1 MAKDYKKMLQEAGFG
16 TRNDTEQD
24 EQTKKSGGKNYEEML
39 RKAGFGVSGNA
50 QRDDGLDDAQRAARA
65 RTVAARMS
73 ANGSTPTQ
81 NKNGLDEAQQAAR
94 ARTVAIRDPEW
105 QQELQALADK
115 MRMGRE
121 FKQSDEYKTGL
132 QNRMSGASLS
142 QSLAQNAPVVAPVKA
157 TETTNTA
164 PKTEAREVYNKKQE
178 TPYLPGLRDNSVT
191 KQIGYLAEMAAAA
204 VNLGAEDLKGGV
216 KDLFDQIT
224 AGIEKVTDTKQVG
237 KVSLPTG
244 IKNSNKPT
252 FGTYSEKQQLGL
264 DESTLIKSML
274 KASEDAWYLNSD
286 TEETPAEKRIA
297 EIEDKYKYTNK
308 SGVTSFLASALS
320 GTGYGAQNIV
330 GSLVSGGG
338 QGNPVSASMT
348 LFKDIRKN
356 MRDAKRAGYSKDD
369 AVKYAAMQTLADT
382 GLDALLNAVGT
393 GAEQVA
399 GKAIANIP
407 SVYGRAAARTGVS
420 AMSEAA
426 QSALSNI
433 VSVANQKV
441 TGNPDAKI
449 DWNSVARSAAVGG
462 FSGALQQ
469 GIIEIVNLPENVRL
483 AKRDYAVAE
492 EYIKRA
498 THVESTEEAGQ
509 MVQIGKKLLEYVDDL
524 VNDGTSE
531 SKGRAKAWKAYKD
544 TISAVVDDLENY
556 GDRIVVDF
564 TDKSDIV
571 NNLINAPKTDI
582 VEGTAELVNK
592 VAESIEPDENAV
604 NATIDYLRDEI
615 KKKQNEI
622 TMQTDPV
629 LRRETEIDRLAI
641 IEIEKTLRNKR
652 AEIEN
657 ARKKK
662 LAEEAAVEKQ
672 AEAKGKTTV
681 KDRSETK
688 KTVSSPVPPVYH
700 EGKGVVQYFT
710 PGRKTP
716 VTTSSKSDLD
726 VLKLFGGNTTIR
738 QAYETP
744 IMSSGSV
751 KKILDAYISRGYGD
765 VTLHDMFGFTGK
777 NEFEANQNTPV
788 RRVDKVGN
796 NIDNTAT
803 KNPETNAAA
812 ETEKPL
818 TETAPDVT
826 MEQEKAVKP
835 EEQPVQPEET
845 VNPETDV
852 KKTGQFIV
860 DGKVVELDTTKKVP
874 ATKDFSL
881 THVVKKH
888 TKTGEDMDVF
898 QIPKNLSDAEY
909 KALKQKMK
917 DVGGYYSSFVRGFIV
932 PRDKAGSVSD
942 FADVAENTPA
952 PKKVTEAAIESL
964 DKGDKLPDSGVTL
977 AKDADKYT
985 DDHQRVMEEY
995 ANAVDKDFLD
1005 YLSVEV
1011 KNPGIQANPYKVAS
1025 MSDKTADM
1033 IKEKIGLDTTGWDV
1047 KIEPRMVDHIWKR
1060 HGENGE
1066 QDHSMADVSDIAR
1079 IAYVL
1084 NDPDTLDETEKSKA
1098 YMENHPYLE
1107 GKTRAARSVLI
1118 TKKVNGT
1125 YYVVE
1130 AVPNSD
1136 RNAAFIVSAYM
1147 NKKGVI
1153 STTDNSL
1160 ASPAQTSAGNDVN
1173 TLSENQTPA
1182 TIPDHSDTS
1191 IAEKAGNVNTK
1202 SPTSEISSY
1211 VLGKLSEGKKFT
1223 SQELQD
1229 AANKAYG
1236 GTMAE
1241 GKYDV
1246 KAMTD
1251 AMELGI
1257 NKYIID
1263 TVSDAQSDF
1272 NAPEAKKAVESI
1284 DEITNDILSAIP
1296 TQTKRSEEQ
1305 IALQQFSTPPNIAYL
1320 ASWVANIDK
1329 SDTVLEPSAGIG
1341 GLASFAKADGAKVY
1355 VNELSESRLNMLKE
1369 LPFDGFFN
1377 ENAEQINNILPDS
1390 VSPSVVLMNPPFSST
1405 GGRTKNST
1413 KNAIPHIEQALS
1425 RLQDGGRLVAIVGK
1439 GMADDTPTF
1448 RNWYNELRETY
1459 DIRANVG
1466 INGENYRKY
1475 GTTFDVQMLIIDKT
1489 GPQEGKTI
1497 TGNYDDLREIP
1508 KLLEEV
1514 RNDRTKNSGN
1524 VEQNPEMIHD
1534 KAVEELDKAREAV
1547 TKAEEALDVARKM
1560 HEMYWFAENESV
1572 MNRGKKYSTLS
1583 RPFGKNTSTTRRDD
1597 VIRTLKKGGVPSE
1610 KLGEYR
1616 LQYADRTFSIVT
1628 KSEHEFAQYLS
1639 ANKKS
1644 DESWDNALKRIQ
1656 YHDGA
1661 LEKAEK
1667 SYNDARS
1674 LEEQKRN
1681 AEEEAY
1687 EALTKYHNAQRKG
1700 EDVNDRNRKDQQLG
1714 TGADNK
1720 TDNGAVVSEARP
1732 ETDLAGTVS
1741 ANDSGRSN
1749 DKHVAEQSSS
1759 GQRPVR
1765 GGRESTDE
1773 KPGNVQKADAGT
1785 ERNGRGVLDSAIQD
1799 NTEKPKNVSVSEP
1812 ESGLGRNVSTE
1823 RVGTDKRPSGGD
1835 NAGNPVSKKSKN
1847 KKASESDDG
1856 VYASYTTAPL
1866 TVKGAKKHP
1875 APLVESSAM
1884 SAVSSPELHYVPKL
1898 DKKIIES
1905 GSLSDAQLENI
1916 SYAGQSHE
1924 QVLPDGKRKGYFIG
1938 DGTGVGKGRQ
1948 LAGIILDNFNQGRTK
1963 AVWVSAKKELFEDAI
1978 RDWSDLGSDPDKV
1991 FNYTNATTRKK
2002 LPDMND
2008 GILFVTYDTLKGGSK
2023 DKGETKGTKHIDVIE
2038 KWLGDDFDGV
2048 IVFDESHKMAN
2059 LKPTKKGFGKTKASE
2074 IAIAGNKLQNDMKNA
2089 RVVYASATGATN
2101 IENLAYAQRLGL
2113 WGEGTQF
2120 ADEEDFI
2127 TKIGSSG
2134 IAAMELVAR
2143 DMKAMGVY
2151 LARSISYDGVE
2162 YTQLQHKLT
2171 PDQKYMYNTM
2181 SEGWQVV
2188 LQNFDKAMQIT
2199 GSAKSSQVKRARGQI
2214 YGSMQQFYN
2223 QVLSSMS
2230 MPSVISDIEKEL
2242 AAGHSCVIQIVN
2254 TNEAAQDRAVSES
2267 KERGDTDLEN
2277 LDITPRQ
2284 LITGYVQNAFP
2295 VQQYEN
2301 YIDEKGN
2308 EQSRPVVDS
2317 KGTPVLNKQ
2326 AVAMREELL
2335 AKINDI
2341 SIPEGPLDMLI
2352 NHFGAE
2358 NVAEITGRSSR
2369 VVNKAEKNGNIH
2381 KELESRNS
2389 AKANIA
2395 ETKAFQ
2401 DGEKRILVFSS
2412 AGGTGRSYHADKRAI
2427 NQQKRIHYVLQPG
2440 WQASEAVQG
2449 FGRTHRS
2456 NQVDTPI
2463 FKLIST
2469 DVMGHKRF
2477 VTSIARRLDQLG
2489 ALTKGQRQTGSGV
2502 FGEKDNLESPLSSEA
2517 LRAFYK
2523 RLGTGSIPGVNSD
2536 SIFRKLGLY
2545 EKFHDEYGNFKL
2557 NDSVSTDIPMFLNRI
2572 LALDVDS
2579 QNKVFE
2585 AFEEIRQSYY
2595 DAAIEAGTLD
2605 MGMENVKADKVEI
2618 TNDSTVYT
2626 DPSTGAET
2634 RYIQAKVYN
2643 KPTVIKTLED
2653 AKAYKPNFQGVVRME
2668 DGSVRAVYRIADQTN
2683 AMGIVQKRYRLQ
2695 GASGSIVNTMNAKN
2709 LEAKTEKVPEAEWKN
2724 VWKEAVKS
2732 VPEYD
2737 ESELHMITGALLP
2750 IWNKLPTEGATK
2762 AMRITASD
2770 GTQYLGRIIPP
2781 KQIDA
2786 VLRNLGVKGSS
2797 VKKEYTGEDL
2807 YSAIMDKAQVA
2818 VFNGMYG
2825 GTLTVA
2831 RRRVSG
2837 ENRLEISGGNMF
2849 AVKSK
2854 FPGVFSETIQFK
2866 TRFFIPSGDRGKE
2879 ILADMAKN
2887 YGVRSVGQADDD
2899 ATVFFSKMQ
2908 STWGSRSG
2916 KDGKLPK
2923 MKSVSD
2929 LYKEAKSIF
2938 GVEINTGKIGSANA
2952 EGIYNTHANTIRTR
2966 VYGDLPTIAHELGH
2980 MFDKKY
2986 SLNEAA
2992 VVDKLVEHYRS
3003 DLEEA
3008 GYNESLFRNE
3018 AIAMYFADMLR
3029 NSETAQQENPEFSEY
3044 LFETL
3049 SNEDRNK
3056 LGDYKQMTAQYYAAD
3071 DRTRR
3076 NAQIHYRHKDKSAVG
3091 KAKFQVGLF
3100 IRNPQSY
3107 MGNLSRN
3114 FARHWIDDVVDIGVA
3129 VGKENSRNVLNL
3141 TRRQRMADSIAAG
3154 RLKYA
3159 FTDNNGDVIGRS
3171 LQAVLSEGN
3180 INDKNA
3186 KDFEAYLVA
3195 RVALDRLEASEDDKS
3210 VKTLVYA
3217 DKSLGSKSALV
3228 DAIEEYERLNPTFHD
3243 AAEGVYEY
3251 KNNLLRIAVESGIIR
3266 EELAERLKSTFPHY
3280 VPLYR
3285 VMERDKPSYSGRG
3298 KKTPHSPIARFKGSG
3313 RDIYS
3318 PIENLIV
3325 QTVNFTKAIQQNE
3338 ARKALFDVIDKEED
3352 MGIWAEKVPESKVF
3366 DIIPTAGVSDR
3377 IKAFLEN
3384 DDMYTENLNE
3394 EQLGELYEDIMSY
3407 VGQYTGT
3414 WKRKQNQGDTV
3425 VSVMRN
3431 GLPQYYEIHDD
3442 GLMESLEALTPK
3454 QRSVVV
3460 NAFSVVTR
3468 TMSTLTTTVSPRF
3481 NLFTNPIRDAVN
3493 GFIFSKTTV
3502 NPVKYTADLVSAF
3515 FDALKESDDFKL
3527 YMARGGGYTG
3537 SVTSNMNAMRGV
3549 YQNLVPRTGFH
3560 PIAWASD
3567 FLPDVS
3573 NAIESAPRYAE
3584 YKRSLAKGE
3593 SNVEAIQ
3600 KANEITVDFKQGGST
3615 TKYMNNFVMF
3625 FNAQITSIMQNFK
3638 RMKDKKTLAKW
3649 LATNLLTAASW
3660 AVLGKLIYDILGI
3673 DKKEADEAYT
3683 QMSPYNKF
3691 SNELLYIG
3699 DGQFI
3704 RIPKDTSTMI
3714 LNTLIKAVWE
3724 KESLGNDNAFR
3735 EMPGYLVDTFF
3746 PVWGA
3751 WDDISIFGT
3760 ALDLARNETFTGA
3773 PIVPTAYQ
3781 RQSPEMQYNEKT
3793 SAFSVRLGSL
3803 LNLSPMQIDYVIDD
3817 TGGYVGDLFLNLTK
3831 QGGPDWKSIF
3841 DVQKTSEKSIL
3852 KGLPVPGVV
3861 LRDSVYS
3868 TDIVNVFYDT
3878 KDKYDKAAS
3887 GYKSGGEKYTFY
3899 DTYGSYKYG
3908 KIADV
3913 YSKVN
3918 RQIKATADEVSK
3930 RELRAELNAVLNSVN
3945 NTEKTKLDERIAKLA
3960 EVTGYTVSDI
3970 APYIV
3975 VPDEVTAKDAN
3986 GEKVTYTLS
3995 GHNIIDYF
4003 NASQVILPQY
4013 CENILNGDASPEEKL
4028 EALKKL
4034 KREVKK
4040 YLDAQ
4045 FVEYMNN
4052 Q

>member
-1 MAKDYKKMLQEAGFG
+1 MAKDYKKMLQHAGFG
-16 TRNDTEQD
+16 VQDSTEQD
-24 EQTKKSGGKNYEEML
+24 EQVKKSGAKDYAEML
-39 RKAGFGVSGNA
+39 RKAGFGANGSV
-50 QRDDGLDDAQRAARA
+50 QKDDGLDDAQRAARE
-65 RTVAARMS
+65 RMI
-73 ANGSTPTQ
+73 ALRKYENDQWNYTNGSGL
-81 NKNGLDEAQQAAR
+81 NRNGLDKAQQAAR
-94 ARTVAIRDPEW
+94 NTMVWARRPDV
-105 QQELQALADK
+105 QEQLKEHADK
-115 MRMGRE
+115 LRAGME
-121 FKQSDEYKTGL
+121 FKQTDEYKTGL

-142 QSLAQNAPVVAPVKA
+142 RSLAQNVPVVAPIKA
-157 TETTNTA
+157 DETPISNTA
-164 PKTEAREVYNKKQE
+164 PKTDAREVYKDKQE
-178 TPYLPGLRDNSVT
+178 TPYLPGLRDDSVT

-216 KDLFDQIT
+216 KDIFNQIAAGVLKGTDQK
-224 AGIEKVTDTKQVG
+224 KVGNFTV
-237 KVSLPTG
+237 PTFNKTG
-244 IKNSNKPT
+244 TKPT
-252 FGTYSEKQQLGL
+252 FRTYSKNQELGM
-264 DESTLIKSML
+264 DDGSNLIKAMV
-274 KASEDAWYLNSD
+274 KASEDAWYLNAD

-308 SGVTSFLASALS
+308 SGVTNFLASALS

-338 QGNPVSASMT
+338 RGNPVSASMT
-348 LFKDIRKN
+348 LFKGIRKN

-369 AVKYAAMQTLADT
+369 AVKYAALQTLSDT
-382 GLDALLNAVGT
+382 GLDMLLNAA
-393 GAEQVA
+393 GAGVEQVA

-433 VSVANQKV
+433 VSVANQKI

-498 THVESTEEAGQ
+498 THVESTEEADQ

-524 VNDGTSE
+524 ANDGTSE

-571 NNLINAPKTDI
+571 NNLINAPKADI

-672 AEAKGKTTV
+672 AAAKGKTTV

-688 KTVSSPVPPVYH
+688 KTVSSPLPPVYH

-751 KKILDAYISRGYGD
+751 RKILDAYISRGYGD

-788 RRVDKVGN
+788 RRVDKVEN
-796 NIDNTAT
+796 NIDNTPA
-803 KNPETNAAA
+803 KNPETNATV

-826 MEQEKAVKP
+826 MEQEETVKT

-845 VNPETDV
+845 ANPETDV

-860 DGKVVELDTTKKVP
+860 DGKIVELDTTKKAP
-874 ATKDFSL
+874 TTKDFSL

-942 FADVAENTPA
+942 FADVAENTPS

-1025 MSDKTADM
+1025 MSDKTAGM

-1084 NDPDTLDETEKSKA
+1084 NDPDTLDETDKSSSYK
-1098 YMENHPYLE
+1098 EPHPYLP
-1107 GKTRAARSVLI
+1107 GKSRGARSVLVS
-1118 TKKVNGT
+1118 KKVNGT

-1130 AVPNSD
+1130 AVPDTSKNT
-1136 RNAAFIVSAYM
+1136 AYIVSAYM
-1147 NKKGVI
+1147 NKKGVAPI
-1153 STTDNSL
+1153 ADNAA
-1160 ASPAQTSAGNDVN
+1160 ASPARTSSGNDVN
-1173 TLSENQTPA
+1173 ALSENQTPE
-1182 TIPDHSDTS
+1182 TSLSHSNTS
-1191 IAEKAGNVNTK
+1191 IAEKEENVNTK

-1211 VLGKLSEGKKFT
+1211 VLGKLSDGKKFT

-1257 NKYIID
+1257 NEYIID

-1284 DEITNDILSAIP
+1284 DEITNDILSMIP

-1305 IALQQFSTPPNIAYL
+1305 ISLQQFSTPPNIAYL

-1355 VNELSESRLNMLKE
+1355 VNELSESRLDMLKQ
-1369 LPFDGFFN
+1369 LPFDGFFK
-1377 ENAEQINNILPDS
+1377 ENAEQIHNILPDS

-1413 KNAIPHIEQALS
+1413 KNAIPHIEQALL

-1448 RNWYNELRETY
+1448 RNWYNELRKTY

-1475 GTTFDVQMLIIDKT
+1475 GTTFDVQMLVIDKT
-1489 GPQEGKTI
+1489 GPQKGKTI

-1508 KLLEEV
+1508 QLLEEV
-1514 RNDRTKNSGN
+1514 R
-1524 VEQNPEMIHD
+1524 
-1534 KAVEELDKAREAV
+1534 
-1547 TKAEEALDVARKM
+1547 
-1560 HEMYWFAENESV
+1560 
-1572 MNRGKKYSTLS
+1572 
-1583 RPFGKNTSTTRRDD
+1583 
-1597 VIRTLKKGGVPSE
+1597 
-1610 KLGEYR
+1610 
-1616 LQYADRTFSIVT
+1616 
-1628 KSEHEFAQYLS
+1628 
-1639 ANKKS
+1639 
-1644 DESWDNALKRIQ
+1644 
-1656 YHDGA
+1656 
-1661 LEKAEK
+1661 
-1667 SYNDARS
+1667 
-1674 LEEQKRN
+1674 
-1681 AEEEAY
+1681 
-1687 EALTKYHNAQRKG
+1687 
-1700 EDVNDRNRKDQQLG
+1700 NDRNRKDQQLG

-1720 TDNGAVVSEARP
+1720 TDNGAVVNETRP

-1749 DKHVAEQSSS
+1749 DKHVAEQSSG

-1765 GGRESTDE
+1765 GDRESTDE

-1785 ERNGRGVLDSAIQD
+1785 ERNGRGVLDSAVQD
-1799 NTEKPKNVSVSEP
+1799 NTKKPKNVSVSEP
-1812 ESGLGRNVSTE
+1812 ESGLGRDVSTE
-1823 RVGTDKRPSGGD
+1823 RVGTDKRSSGGD
-1835 NAGNPVSKKSKN
+1835 NAGNPVSKKPKN

-1978 RDWSDLGSDPDKV
+1978 RDWSDLGGDPDKV

-2002 LPDMND
+2002 LPSMND

-2295 VQQYEN
+2295 VQQYED

-2317 KGTPVLNKQ
+2317 KGNPVLNKQ
-2326 AVAMREELL
+2326 AVAMRDELL

-2369 VVNKAEKNGNIH
+2369 VVNKTDKNGNIH

-2401 DGEKRILVFSS
+2401 DGKKRILVFSS

-2523 RLGTGSIPGVNSD
+2523 RLGAGSIPGVNSD

-2653 AKAYKPNFQGVVRME
+2653 AKAYKPNFQGIVRME

-2709 LEAKTEKVPEAEWKN
+2709 LETRTEKVPEAEWKN

-2786 VLRNLGVKGSS
+2786 VLRNLGVNGSS

-2849 AVKSK
+2849 AMKSK

-2899 ATVFFSKMQ
+2899 ATVFFSKVQ

-2986 SLNEAA
+2986 NLNEAA
-2992 VVDKLVEHYRS
+2992 VVDKLVEYYRS

-3056 LGDYKQMTAQYYAAD
+3056 LGDYKQMTAQYFAAD

-3076 NAQIHYRHKDKSAVG
+3076 NAQIHYRHKDKSAIE

-3107 MGNLSRN
+3107 MGTLARN

-3129 VGKENSRNVLNL
+3129 VGKENKRNVLNI

-3171 LQAVLSEGN
+3171 LQAVLSEGS

-3195 RVALDRLEASEDDKS
+3195 RVALDRLEVSEDDKT

-3251 KNNLLRIAVESGIIR
+3251 KNNLLRIAAESGIIR
-3266 EELAERLKSTFPHY
+3266 EELAEHLKSTFPHY

-3313 RDIYS
+3313 RDVYS

-3366 DIIPTAGVSDR
+3366 DMIPTTGVSDR

-3384 DDMYTENLNE
+3384 DDMYTENLSE

-3493 GFIFSKTTV
+3493 GFIYSKTTV
-3502 NPVKYTADLVSAF
+3502 NPVKYTVDLVSAF
-3515 FDALKESDDFKL
+3515 FDAIKESDDFKL
-3527 YMARGGGYTG
+3527 YLARGGGYTG

-3649 LATNLLTAASW
+3649 LTTNLLAAVSW
-3660 AVLGKLIYDILGI
+3660 AALGKLIYDILGI

-3735 EMPGYLVDTFF
+3735 KMPGYLVDTFF

-3781 RQSPEMQYNEKT
+3781 RQPPEMQYNEKT

-3817 TGGYVGDLFLNLTK
+3817 TMGYIGDLFLNLTK
-3831 QGGPDWKSIF
+3831 QGGPDWKSVF

-3852 KGLPVPGVV
+3852 KGLPVPGVA

-3878 KDKYDKAAS
+3878 KDKYNKAES
-3887 GYKSGGEKYTFY
+3887 GYKAGGEKYTFY
-3899 DTYGSYKYG
+3899 DTYGSYKYN

-3913 YSKVN
+3913 YTKVN
-3918 RQIKATADEVSK
+3918 KQIKATSDEALK
-3930 RELRAELNAVLNSVN
+3930 RDLRAELNAILNSVN
-3945 NTEKTKLDERIAKLA
+3945 NTEKTKLDERIAELA
-3960 EVTGYTVSDI
+3960 QQVGCSASDI
-3970 APYIV
+3970 APYITIPEDV
-3975 VPDEVTAKDAN
+3975 KTKNAN
-3986 GEKVTYTLS
+3986 GEKVTYVLS
-3995 GHNIIDYF
+3995 GYNMIDYF
-4003 NASQVILPQY
+4003 NASQVMLPLY
-4013 CENILNGDASPEEKL
+4013 CENIMNADATPEEKAD
-4028 EALKKL
+4028 ALKKL
-4034 KREVKK
+4034 KKEVKK
-4040 YLDAQ
+4040 YLDEQ
-4045 FVEYMNN
+4045 FAEYMSGR
-4052 Q
+4052 

>member
-1 MAKDYKKMLQEAGFG
+1 MAKDYA
-16 TRNDTEQD
+16 
-24 EQTKKSGGKNYEEML
+24 EML
-39 RKAGFGVSGNA
+39 RKAREEYTAATSGTTSGKSKSGAKDYAKMLQDARNRVQGIQSNNDEDA
-50 QRDDGLDDAQRAARA
+50 AQRASHA
-65 RTVAARMS
+65 RTVAARYYT
-73 ANGSTPTQ
+73 NNLQYPGTVKKTP
-81 NKNGLDEAQQAAR
+81 EQQSHDRVVYAR
-94 ARTVAIRDPEW
+94 QPAV
-105 QQELQALADK
+105 QQQLKEHADK
-115 MRMGRE
+115 LRAGME
-121 FKQSDEYKTGL
+121 FKQTDEYKTGL

-142 QSLAQNAPVVAPVKA
+142 RSLAQNAPVVAPIKA
-157 TETTNTA
+157 DETPVSNTA
-164 PKTEAREVYNKKQE
+164 PTIEAREVYKDKQE
-178 TPYLPGLRDNSVT
+178 TPYLPGLRENSIA
-191 KQIGYLAEMAAAA
+191 KQIGYLSEVTAAA

-216 KDLFDQIT
+216 KDLFNQIM
-224 AGIEKVTDTKQVG
+224 AGISKGTETKQVG
-237 KVSLPTG
+237 KFSLPSG
-244 IKNSNKPT
+244 IKKSTKPT
-252 FGTYSEKQQLGL
+252 FRTYSENQELGL
-264 DESTLIKSML
+264 DDGSNIIKSML

-297 EIEDKYKYTNK
+297 EIESKYKYTNK
-308 SGVTSFLASALS
+308 SGVTNFLASALS
-320 GTGYGAQNIV
+320 GIGYDTQNIV

-338 QGNPVSASMT
+338 LGNPVSVSMT
-348 LFKDIRKN
+348 LFKGIRRN
-356 MRDAKRAGYSKDD
+356 MRDAKRMGYSKDD
-369 AVKYAAMQTLADT
+369 AVSYATRQTLADT
-382 GLDALLNAVGT
+382 GLDAILNAA
-393 GAEQVA
+393 GAGVEQVA
-399 GKAIANIP
+399 GKAISNIP
-407 SVYGRAAARTGVS
+407 SVYARAAARTGVS
-420 AMSEAA
+420 ALSEAA

-441 TGNPDAKI
+441 TGNPDATI

-462 FSGALQQ
+462 FSGTLQQ
-469 GIIEIVNLPENVRL
+469 GIIEIANLPTNARL

-498 THVESTEEAGQ
+498 THVESAAEAEQ
-509 MVQIGKKLLEYVDDL
+509 MIQVGKKLLEYVDDL
-524 VNDGTSE
+524 ANEETSE
-531 SKGRAKAWKAYKD
+531 SKARAKGWKAYKD
-544 TISAVVDDLENY
+544 TISAVVDDLESY

-571 NNLINAPKTDI
+571 NNLINAPKADI
-582 VEGTAELVNK
+582 VDGTADLVNK
-592 VAESIEPDENAV
+592 VAESIEPNENAV
-604 NATIDYLRDEI
+604 NATIDYIRDEI
-615 KKKQNEI
+615 QKKQNEI

-652 AEIEN
+652 AEIES

-662 LAEEAAVEKQ
+662 LEEAAAAEKQ
-672 AEAKGKTTV
+672 AEVKGKTTP

-688 KTVSSPVPPVYH
+688 REVSVPIPPVYH
-700 EGKGVVQYFT
+700 KGKGVVQYFV

-716 VTTSSKSDLD
+716 VVTSSQSDFD
-726 VLKLFGGNTTIR
+726 VLKLFGGNTTIK
-738 QAYETP
+738 QAYDTP
-744 IMSSGSV
+744 LMSANNV
-751 KKILDAYISRGYGD
+751 KNILDAYISRGYGD
-765 VTLHDMFGFTGK
+765 VTLHDIFGFTGK
-777 NEFEANQNTPV
+777 NEFEANQNMPV
-788 RRVDKVGN
+788 PRNGSTENGN
-796 NIDNTAT
+796 ASTVEKT
-803 KNPETNAAA
+803 PETNVQT

-818 TETAPDVT
+818 TETTPDVT
-826 MEQEKAVKP
+826 MAQAEAVNP
-835 EEQPVQPEET
+835 EEQSVQPEDT
-845 VNPETDV
+845 AKPETDE
-852 KKTGQFIV
+852 KKAGHLIV
-860 DGKVVELDTTKKVP
+860 DEKIVELDTANNAPTTKE
-874 ATKDFSL
+874 FSL

-898 QIPKNLSDAEY
+898 QIPKSLSDKEY
-909 KALKQKMK
+909 SDLKRKMK
-917 DVGGYYSSFVRGFIV
+917 DVGGHYSSFVRGFIV

-942 FADVAENTPA
+942 FADVVEAAPA
-952 PKKVTEAAIESL
+952 PKKAVETTKDPETVAPPETLSTPENEKVTLSTTESTPENEKVTKVTEVTENNAPAEQASIEDGSTPPVSETEKAKTKIKKSVETAGFNYKSQNARNIGTAIANSTLSLDNIVYVGKVNGFSDEQRKHFAETLIAGSYTDADTIHTKIPYDGTFDIKNNPTVIGNALDALKIKLSSAENVGGNSNANVKKIITLLQNASKVVSSKHDGTDYVTDGVALIKVSPESL
-964 DKGDKLPDSGVTL
+964 SEIRSAFDAEGKMQETQRDFLSMFDSDNIELLKVQPQKAYKIPVSQKGGGYTAVSFETPDGKETFFDSRYVKTFDGKENFWAAVKIKHTGDKYSL
-977 AKDADKYT
+977 AS
-985 DDHQRVMEEY
+985 
-995 ANAVDKDFLD
+995 VDKDGSINCLI
-1005 YLSVEV
+1005 L
-1011 KNPGIQANPYKVAS
+1011 P
-1025 MSDKTADM
+1025 
-1033 IKEKIGLDTTGWDV
+1033 
-1047 KIEPRMVDHIWKR
+1047 
-1060 HGENGE
+1060 
-1066 QDHSMADVSDIAR
+1066 
-1079 IAYVL
+1079 L
-1084 NDPDTLDETEKSKA
+1084 N
-1098 YMENHPYLE
+1098 
-1107 GKTRAARSVLI
+1107 V
-1118 TKKVNGT
+1118 
-1125 YYVVE
+1125 
-1130 AVPNSD
+1130 
-1136 RNAAFIVSAYM
+1136 
-1147 NKKGVI
+1147 
-1153 STTDNSL
+1153 
-1160 ASPAQTSAGNDVN
+1160 
-1173 TLSENQTPA
+1173 
-1182 TIPDHSDTS
+1182 
-1191 IAEKAGNVNTK
+1191 
-1202 SPTSEISSY
+1202 SPTSNYEQVAFISKSKLWRGKGTENTYTEENHVQNIADQNKPASTQISDY
-1211 VLGKLSEGKKFT
+1211 VLDKLENNSKIT
-1223 SQELQD
+1223 TQELQSIAD
-1229 AANKAYG
+1229 KAYG

-1251 AMELGI
+1251 AMELGV
-1257 NKYIID
+1257 NRYIID
-1263 TVSDAQSDF
+1263 TVSKAQSDF
-1272 NAPEAKKAVESI
+1272 NAPESKKAVESI
-1284 DEITNDILSAIP
+1284 DEITSDILSMIP

-1305 IALQQFSTPPNIAYL
+1305 ISLQQFSTPPNIAYL

-1355 VNELSESRLNMLKE
+1355 VNELSESRLDMLKQ
-1369 LPFDGFFN
+1369 LPFDGFFK
-1377 ENAEQINNILPDS
+1377 ENAEQIHNILPDS

-1413 KNAIPHIEQALS
+1413 KNAIPHIEQALL

-1448 RNWYNELRETY
+1448 RNWYNELRNTY

-1475 GTTFDVQMLIIDKT
+1475 GTTFDVQMLVIDKT
-1489 GPQEGKTI
+1489 GPQKGKTI

-1514 RNDRTKNSGN
+1514 R
-1524 VEQNPEMIHD
+1524 
-1534 KAVEELDKAREAV
+1534 
-1547 TKAEEALDVARKM
+1547 
-1560 HEMYWFAENESV
+1560 
-1572 MNRGKKYSTLS
+1572 
-1583 RPFGKNTSTTRRDD
+1583 
-1597 VIRTLKKGGVPSE
+1597 
-1610 KLGEYR
+1610 
-1616 LQYADRTFSIVT
+1616 
-1628 KSEHEFAQYLS
+1628 
-1639 ANKKS
+1639 
-1644 DESWDNALKRIQ
+1644 
-1656 YHDGA
+1656 
-1661 LEKAEK
+1661 
-1667 SYNDARS
+1667 
-1674 LEEQKRN
+1674 
-1681 AEEEAY
+1681 
-1687 EALTKYHNAQRKG
+1687 
-1700 EDVNDRNRKDQQLG
+1700 NDRNRKDQQLG

-1720 TDNGAVVSEARP
+1720 TDNGAVVSETRP

-1741 ANDSGRSN
+1741 SNDIGRSN
-1749 DKHVAEQSSS
+1749 DKYVAEQSSS
-1759 GQRPVR
+1759 GQRTVR
-1765 GGRESTDE
+1765 GDRESTDE
-1773 KPGNVQKADAGT
+1773 KPGNVQKTDAGI

-1799 NTEKPKNVSVSEP
+1799 NTEKLENAYVSEP
-1812 ESGLGRNVSTE
+1812 ESGLGRDVSTE
-1823 RVGTDKRPSGGD
+1823 RMGTDKRTSGRD
-1835 NAGNPVSKKSKN
+1835 NAGNHVSNKPKN

-1866 TVKGAKKHP
+1866 TIKGAKKHP

-1884 SAVSSPELHYVPKL
+1884 SAVSSPELHYIPKL
-1898 DKKIIES
+1898 DQKLIDS

-1948 LAGIILDNFNQGRTK
+1948 LAGIILDNFNHGRTK

-1978 RDWSDLGSDPDKV
+1978 RDWTDLGGDPNKV
-1991 FNYTNATTRKK
+1991 YNYTNATTRKK
-2002 LPDMND
+2002 LPGMND

-2023 DKGETKGTKHIDVIE
+2023 DKGENKGTKHIDVIE

-2059 LKPTKKGFGKTKASE
+2059 LKPIKKGFGKAKASE

-2113 WGEGTQF
+2113 WGGGTQF
-2120 ADEEDFI
+2120 SDEEDFI

-2317 KGTPVLNKQ
+2317 KGNPVLNKQ

-2369 VVNKAEKNGNIH
+2369 VVNKTDKNGNIH

-2389 AKANIA
+2389 AQANIA

-2401 DGEKRILVFSS
+2401 DGKKRILVFSS

-2517 LRAFYK
+2517 LRTFYK
-2523 RLGTGSIPGVNSD
+2523 RLGTGSISGVNSD

-2557 NDSVSTDIPMFLNRI
+2557 NDSISTDIPMFLNRI

-2595 DAAIEAGTLD
+2595 DEAIEAGTLD

-2626 DPSTGAET
+2626 DTSTGAET

-2653 AKAYKPNFQGVVRME
+2653 AKAYKPNFQGIVRME

-2683 AMGIVQKRYRLQ
+2683 AMGVVQKRYRLQ
-2695 GASGSIVNTMNAKN
+2695 GASGSVVNTMNEKN
-2709 LEAKTEKVPEAEWKN
+2709 LEARTEKVPETEWKDA
-2724 VWKEAVKS
+2724 WKEAVKS

-2750 IWNKLPTEGATK
+2750 IWNKLPTEGTTK

-2770 GTQYLGRIIPP
+2770 GTQYLGRIISP
-2781 KQIDA
+2781 KQIDE
-2786 VLRNLGVKGSS
+2786 VLRDLDVKGASA
-2797 VKKEYTGEDL
+2797 KKEYSGTDL

-2825 GTLTVA
+2825 GTITVA

-2837 ENRLEISGGNMF
+2837 ENRLEVSGGNLF
-2849 AVKSK
+2849 ALKNK
-2854 FPGVFSETIQFK
+2854 YPGVFSETIQYK
-2866 TRFFIPSGDRGKE
+2866 TRYFIPSGDRGKE
-2879 ILADMAKN
+2879 ILADMARD
-2887 YGVRSVGQADDD
+2887 YGVRSLGQADDES
-2899 ATVFFSKMQ
+2899 TVFFSKVQ
-2908 STWGSRSG
+2908 STWGSRDG

-2986 SLNEAA
+2986 NLNEAA
-2992 VVDKLVEHYRS
+2992 EVDNLVEHYRS

-3029 NSETAQQENPEFSEY
+3029 NSETAQQENPEFSRY

-3056 LGDYKQMTAQYYAAD
+3056 LGDYKQMTAQYYASD

-3076 NAQIHYRHKDKSAVG
+3076 GAQIHYRHKDNSAIG
-3091 KAKFQVGLF
+3091 KAKFQVDLF
-3100 IRNPQSY
+3100 SKNPRSY
-3107 MGNLSRN
+3107 MGILGRQ
-3114 FARHWIDDVVDIGVA
+3114 FAHYFIDDVASIGSA
-3129 VGKENSRNVLNL
+3129 VGKENSRNALNL
-3141 TRRQRMADSIAAG
+3141 ARRQRMADNIAAG

-3159 FTDNNGDVIGRS
+3159 FTDNNGDVIGQS
-3171 LQAVLSEGN
+3171 LQAVLSEGG

-3186 KDFEAYLVA
+3186 RDFDAYLVA
-3195 RVALDRLEASEDDKS
+3195 RVALDRLENNENDKS

-3217 DKSLGSKSALV
+3217 DKSLGSMSALV

-3251 KNNLLRIAVESGIIR
+3251 NNNLLRIAVESGIIK
-3266 EELAERLKSTFPHY
+3266 EELAEYLKSTFPHY

-3285 VMERDKPSYSGRG
+3285 VMDRDKPSYSGRG

-3318 PIENLIV
+3318 PIENIIV

-3338 ARKALFDVIDKEED
+3338 ARKALFDVVDQNED
-3352 MGIWAEKVPESKVF
+3352 MGLWAEKVPESKVF
-3366 DIIPTAGVSDR
+3366 DMIPTTDVSDK
-3377 IKAFLEN
+3377 IKAFLTN
-3384 DDMYTENLNE
+3384 DDLYTENLSD

-3431 GLPQYYEIHDD
+3431 GSPHYYEIHDEVLLKD
-3442 GLMESLEALTPK
+3442 LEALAPK
-3454 QRSVVV
+3454 QRNVVV
-3460 NAFSVVTR
+3460 NAFAVVTR
-3468 TMSTLTTTVSPRF
+3468 TMSALTTTVSPRF
-3481 NLFTNPIRDAVN
+3481 NLFTNPIRDAMN
-3493 GFIFSKTTV
+3493 GYIFSKTTV
-3502 NPVKYTADLVSAF
+3502 NPVKYATDLVSAF
-3515 FDALKESDDFKL
+3515 IDAIRKSDDFKL
-3527 YMARGGGYTG
+3527 YLARGGGYTG
-3537 SVTSNMNAMRGV
+3537 SIISNMDVMKNM
-3549 YQNLVPRTGFH
+3549 YNDLIQYTGLH
-3560 PIAWASD
+3560 PIAWFSEFVPSIA
-3567 FLPDVS
+3567 
-3573 NAIESAPRYAE
+3573 NAVESAPRFSE
-3584 YKRSLAKGE
+3584 YRRSLKQGDTPI
-3593 SNVEAIQ
+3593 EAIQ
-3600 KANEITVDFKQGGST
+3600 KANEITVDFKQGGSA
-3615 TKYMNNFVMF
+3615 TKYGNNFVMYL
-3625 FNAQITSIMQNFK
+3625 NAGWTSLVQNMK
-3638 RMKDKKTLAKW
+3638 RVFTDPKIAAK
-3649 LATNLLTAASW
+3649 LIVASLMEFASF
-3660 AVLGKLIYDILGI
+3660 AVLGNIIYDALGI
-3673 DKKEADEAYT
+3673 DKEEADDAYT
-3683 QMSPYNKF
+3683 QLSPYNKF
-3691 SNELLYIG
+3691 FNNFMYIG
-3699 DGQFI
+3699 DSQFL
-3704 RIPKDTSTMI
+3704 RSPKDPQTMFLST
-3714 LNTLIKAVWE
+3714 LAKAMWE
-3724 KESLGNDNAFR
+3724 KEVLGNENAFR
-3735 EMPGYLVDTFF
+3735 GMSGYLVDTFLPF
-3746 PVWGA
+3746 WGF
-3751 WDDISIFGT
+3751 WNDISIFGT
-3760 ALDLARNETFTGA
+3760 AFDLKENKTFTGA

-3781 RQSPEMQYNEKT
+3781 KQNPEMQYNEKT
-3793 SAFSVRLGSL
+3793 SAFSIRLGAL
-3803 LNLSPMQIDYVIDD
+3803 LGLSPMQIDYVIDD
-3817 TGGYVGDLFLNLTK
+3817 TMGYIGDLFLNLTK
-3831 QGGPDWKSIF
+3831 QGGPDWKSVF

-3852 KGLPVPGVV
+3852 KGLPVPGVA

-3878 KDKYDKAAS
+3878 KDKYDKASS
-3887 GYKSGGEKYTFY
+3887 GYKAGGEKYTFY

-3908 KIADV
+3908 KIADL
-3913 YSKVN
+3913 YTKVN
-3918 RQIKATADEVSK
+3918 RQIKATSDEVMK
-3930 RELRAELNAVLNSVN
+3930 RDLRAELNAVLNSVN
-3945 NTEKTKLDERIAKLA
+3945 NTEKTKLDERIADLA
-3960 EVTGYTVSDI
+3960 QKVGCSVSDI

-3975 VPDEVTAKDAN
+3975 IPDDVKTKNAN
-3986 GEKVTYTLS
+3986 GENVTYVLS
-3995 GHNIIDYF
+3995 GYNMIDYF
-4003 NASQVILPQY
+4003 NASQVMLPLY
-4013 CENILNGDASPEEKL
+4013 CENIMNADATPEEKAD
-4028 EALKKL
+4028 ALKKL
-4034 KREVKK
+4034 KKEVKK
-4040 YLDAQ
+4040 YLDEQ
-4045 FVEYMNN
+4045 FVEYMSGR
-4052 Q
+4052 

>member
-1 MAKDYKKMLQEAGFG
+1 MAKDYKKMLQQAGFG
-16 TRNDTEQD
+16 VQDSTEQD
-24 EQTKKSGGKNYEEML
+24 EQVKKSGAKDYAEML
-39 RKAGFGVSGNA
+39 RKAGFGANGSA
-50 QRDDGLDDAQRAARA
+50 QKDDGLDDAQRAARE
-65 RTVAARMS
+65 RMI
-73 ANGSTPTQ
+73 ALRKYENDQRNYTNGGGLNT
-81 NKNGLDEAQQAAR
+81 NGLDKAQQAAR
-94 ARTVAIRDPEW
+94 DRMVWARKPEV
-105 QQELQALADK
+105 QQHLQARAN
-115 MRMGRE
+115 E
-121 FKQSDEYKTGL
+121 L
-132 QNRMSGASLS
+132 QNRKKLRAMIEATPRSQSAMSGASMS
-142 QSLAQNAPVVAPVKA
+142 QSLAKNIPNQYAPADENALPKSLSNKQVEQKGALEYISEKGDEALYNAVQSRNQTMEAVSQALLGFFEGISSKKKAKFKTYSPNIEEDTPKRELTRATEKFTRAMKNANDRMTDTMEYNRVNYPSVSTTDTAPEYENVRNNPVARFAGDANAVMAGMIPRYMSAMTASGIGVSGLPGIAGGMTSAAQTFQNAY
-157 TETTNTA
+157 N
-164 PKTEAREVYNKKQE
+164 EARNDGADEQSA
-178 TPYLPGLRDNSVT
+178 TLF
-191 KQIGYLAEMAAAA
+191 AAANA
-204 VNLGAEDLKGGV
+204 STDAIIESFTGGV
-216 KDLFDQIT
+216 LEGG
-224 AGIEKVTDTKQVG
+224 AGIADSVVQ
-237 KVSLPTG
+237 
-244 IKNSNKPT
+244 
-252 FGTYSEKQQLGL
+252 
-264 DESTLIKSML
+264 
-274 KASEDAWYLNSD
+274 
-286 TEETPAEKRIA
+286 
-297 EIEDKYKYTNK
+297 
-308 SGVTSFLASALS
+308 
-320 GTGYGAQNIV
+320 
-330 GSLVSGGG
+330 
-338 QGNPVSASMT
+338 
-348 LFKDIRKN
+348 
-356 MRDAKRAGYSKDD
+356 
-369 AVKYAAMQTLADT
+369 KYAGNALNNFFRSRPMMQTLSYVAAKGVGEGTEEVLQDLAKTGAKKLIYGSDEKLDPKSLVYSGLLGFAMGSAFSAMEAPARYAVYKSDYNTVNTLSRGAGEVKSNADADAMEATADAIIDAADKAIDELQNAKPSEDVDTKEEISRLNYVKDGAQKVKDALNENRADIIGQNVAKEDATQNAVDGTPDTIVDDTAKLVNTVADT
-382 GLDALLNAVGT
+382 
-393 GAEQVA
+393 
-399 GKAIANIP
+399 
-407 SVYGRAAARTGVS
+407 
-420 AMSEAA
+420 
-426 QSALSNI
+426 
-433 VSVANQKV
+433 
-441 TGNPDAKI
+441 
-449 DWNSVARSAAVGG
+449 
-462 FSGALQQ
+462 
-469 GIIEIVNLPENVRL
+469 
-483 AKRDYAVAE
+483 
-492 EYIKRA
+492 
-498 THVESTEEAGQ
+498 
-509 MVQIGKKLLEYVDDL
+509 
-524 VNDGTSE
+524 
-531 SKGRAKAWKAYKD
+531 
-544 TISAVVDDLENY
+544 
-556 GDRIVVDF
+556 
-564 TDKSDIV
+564 
-571 NNLINAPKTDI
+571 
-582 VEGTAELVNK
+582 
-592 VAESIEPDENAV
+592 IEPDKNAV
-604 NATIDYLRDEI
+604 NATIDHVVQEI
-615 KKKQNEI
+615 RNADVQESVA
-622 TMQTDPV
+622 QTDV
-629 LRRETEIDRLAI
+629 EKQEIAAKRSRLEEID
-641 IEIEKTLRNKR
+641 KTLRNNR
-652 AEIEN
+652 QEVEN
-657 ARKKK
+657 ARKD
-662 LAEEAAVEKQ
+662 
-672 AEAKGKTTV
+672 AKNQSDV
-681 KDRSETK
+681 SETGTK
-688 KTVSSPVPPVYH
+688 KTVREPIPPVYH
-700 EGKGVVQYFT
+700 EGKGVVQYFV

-716 VTTSSKSDLD
+716 VATSSQSDLN
-726 VLKLFGGNTTIR
+726 VLKLFGGNTTIK
-738 QAYETP
+738 QAYDTP
-744 IMSSGSV
+744 LMSTGNV
-751 KKILDAYISRGYGD
+751 KNILDAYISRGYGD

-777 NEFEANQNTPV
+777 NEFEANQNMPV
-788 RRVDKVGN
+788 QRNGSTENGN
-796 NIDNTAT
+796 ASTVEKT
-803 KNPETNAAA
+803 PETNVQ
-812 ETEKPL
+812 TEPKKPL
-818 TETAPDVT
+818 TETTPDVT
-826 MEQEKAVKP
+826 MEQAEAAKP
-835 EEQPVQPEET
+835 EEQSVQTEDT
-845 VNPETDV
+845 AKPETDV

-860 DGKVVELDTTKKVP
+860 DGKIVELDTAQRAPTTKE
-874 ATKDFSL
+874 FSL
-881 THVVKKH
+881 THVVKEH

-898 QIPKNLSDAEY
+898 QIPKNLSDKEY
-909 KALKQKMK
+909 SALKRKMK

-942 FADVAENTPA
+942 FANVVEAAPA
-952 PKKVTEAAIESL
+952 PKNDAETAIGSL

-1011 KNPGIQANPYKVAS
+1011 KNPGIQAKPYTVAI
-1025 MSDKTADM
+1025 MSDKTAGM

-1084 NDPDTLDETEKSKA
+1084 NDPDTLDETDKSKA
-1098 YMENHPYLE
+1098 YRENHPYLE

-1130 AVPNSD
+1130 AVPNSN

-1160 ASPAQTSAGNDVN
+1160 VPPAQTSAGNDVN

-1182 TIPDHSDTS
+1182 TIPDHSNTS
-1191 IAEKAGNVNTK
+1191 IAEKTENVNTK
-1202 SPTSEISSY
+1202 SPSSEISNY
-1211 VLGKLSEGKKFT
+1211 VLNQLSEGKKFT
-1223 SQELQD
+1223 SQELQE

-1251 AMELGI
+1251 AMELGV
-1257 NKYIID
+1257 NQYIID
-1263 TVSDAQSDF
+1263 TVSKAQSDF

-1284 DEITNDILSAIP
+1284 DEITSDILSMIP

-1305 IALQQFSTPPNIAYL
+1305 ISLQQFSTPPNIAYL

-1355 VNELSESRLNMLKE
+1355 VNELSESRLDMLKQ
-1369 LPFDGFFN
+1369 LPFDGFFK
-1377 ENAEQINNILPDS
+1377 ENAEQIHNILPDS

-1413 KNAIPHIEQALS
+1413 KNAIPHIEQALL

-1448 RNWYNELRETY
+1448 RNWYNELRKTY

-1475 GTTFDVQMLIIDKT
+1475 GTTFDVQMLVIDKT
-1489 GPQEGKTI
+1489 GPQKGKTI

-1508 KLLEEV
+1508 QLLEEV
-1514 RNDRTKNSGN
+1514 R
-1524 VEQNPEMIHD
+1524 
-1534 KAVEELDKAREAV
+1534 
-1547 TKAEEALDVARKM
+1547 
-1560 HEMYWFAENESV
+1560 
-1572 MNRGKKYSTLS
+1572 
-1583 RPFGKNTSTTRRDD
+1583 
-1597 VIRTLKKGGVPSE
+1597 
-1610 KLGEYR
+1610 
-1616 LQYADRTFSIVT
+1616 
-1628 KSEHEFAQYLS
+1628 
-1639 ANKKS
+1639 
-1644 DESWDNALKRIQ
+1644 
-1656 YHDGA
+1656 
-1661 LEKAEK
+1661 
-1667 SYNDARS
+1667 
-1674 LEEQKRN
+1674 
-1681 AEEEAY
+1681 
-1687 EALTKYHNAQRKG
+1687 
-1700 EDVNDRNRKDQQLG
+1700 NDRNRKDQQLG
-1714 TGADNK
+1714 TGTDNK
-1720 TDNGAVVSEARP
+1720 TDNGAVVSETRP

-1741 ANDSGRSN
+1741 ANDIGRSN
-1749 DKHVAEQSSS
+1749 DKHVAEQSSG

-1765 GGRESTDE
+1765 GNRESSDE
-1773 KPGNVQKADAGT
+1773 KPGNVQKTDAGI
-1785 ERNGRGVLDSAIQD
+1785 ERNGGGVLDSAVQD

-1812 ESGLGRNVSTE
+1812 ESGLGRDVSTE
-1823 RVGTDKRPSGGD
+1823 RMGTDKRSSGGD
-1835 NAGNPVSKKSKN
+1835 NAGNPVNKKPKN

-1978 RDWSDLGSDPDKV
+1978 RDWSDLGGDPDKV

-2002 LPDMND
+2002 LPSMND

-2023 DKGETKGTKHIDVIE
+2023 DKGENKGTRHIDVIE

-2199 GSAKSSQVKRARGQI
+2199 GSAKNSQVKRARGQI

-2242 AAGHSCVIQIVN
+2242 SAGHSCVIQIVN

-2317 KGTPVLNKQ
+2317 KGNPVLNKQ

-2369 VVNKAEKNGNIH
+2369 VVNKTDKNGNIH

-2395 ETKAFQ
+2395 ETRAFQ
-2401 DGEKRILVFSS
+2401 DGKKRILVFSS

-2517 LRAFYK
+2517 LRTFYK
-2523 RLGTGSIPGVNSD
+2523 RLGTGSISGVNSD

-2595 DAAIEAGTLD
+2595 DEAIEAGTLD
-2605 MGMENVKADKVEI
+2605 MGMENVKADKVDIE
-2618 TNDSTVYT
+2618 NDSTVYT

-2653 AKAYKPNFQGVVRME
+2653 AKAYKPNFQGIVRME

-2695 GASGSIVNTMNAKN
+2695 GASGSVVNTMNAKN
-2709 LEAKTEKVPEAEWKN
+2709 LETRTEKVPETEWKDA
-2724 VWKEAVKS
+2724 WKEAVKS

-2750 IWNKLPTEGATK
+2750 IWNKLPTEGTTK

-2786 VLRNLGVKGSS
+2786 VLRGLGVKGTS
-2797 VKKEYTGEDL
+2797 VKKEYSGTDL

-2837 ENRLEISGGNMF
+2837 ENRLEVSGGNLF
-2849 AVKSK
+2849 SLKNK
-2854 FPGVFSETIQFK
+2854 YPGVFSETIQYK
-2866 TRFFIPSGDRGKE
+2866 TRYFIPSGDRGKE
-2879 ILADMAKN
+2879 ILADMAKD
-2887 YGVRSVGQADDD
+2887 YGVRSLGQADDES
-2899 ATVFFSKMQ
+2899 TVFFSKVQ
-2908 STWGSRSG
+2908 STWGSRDG

-2986 SLNEAA
+2986 NLNEAA
-2992 VVDKLVEHYRS
+2992 EVDKLVEHYRS
-3003 DLEEA
+3003 DLEAA

-3029 NSETAQQENPEFSEY
+3029 NSETAQQENPEFSRY

-3076 NAQIHYRHKDKSAVG
+3076 NAQIHYRHKDKSAIG

-3107 MGNLSRN
+3107 MGTLARN

-3129 VGKENSRNVLNL
+3129 VGKENKRNVLNI

-3171 LQAVLSEGN
+3171 LQSVLSEGS

-3195 RVALDRLEASEDDKS
+3195 RVALDRLETSEDDKS

-3217 DKSLGSKSALV
+3217 DKSLGSKSVLV

-3266 EELAERLKSTFPHY
+3266 EELAEHLKSTFPHY

-3366 DIIPTAGVSDR
+3366 DMIPTTGVSDR
-3377 IKAFLEN
+3377 IKAFIEN
-3384 DDMYTENLNE
+3384 DDMYTENLSE

-3431 GLPQYYEIHDD
+3431 GLPHYYEIHDD

-3493 GFIFSKTTV
+3493 GFIYSKTTA
-3502 NPVKYTADLVSAF
+3502 NPVKYTADLVGAF
-3515 FDALKESDDFKL
+3515 FDALKESDNFKL
-3527 YMARGGGYTG
+3527 YLARGGGYTG

-3615 TKYMNNFVMF
+3615 TKYMNNLVMF

-3714 LNTLIKAVWE
+3714 LNTLIKAMWE
-3724 KESLGNDNAFR
+3724 KESLGNENAFR

-3751 WDDISIFGT
+3751 WNDISIFGT

-3781 RQSPEMQYNEKT
+3781 SQNPEMQYNEKT
-3793 SAFSVRLGSL
+3793 SAFSIRLGSL

-3817 TGGYVGDLFLNLTK
+3817 TGGYAGDLFLNLTK

-3878 KDKYDKAAS
+3878 KDKYNKAES
-3887 GYKSGGEKYTFY
+3887 GYKAGGEKYTFY
-3899 DTYGSYKYG
+3899 DTYGSYKYN

-3913 YSKVN
+3913 YTKVN
-3918 RQIKATADEVSK
+3918 KHIKATSDEALK
-3930 RELRAELNAVLNSVN
+3930 RDLRAELNAVLNSVN
-3945 NTEKTKLDERIAKLA
+3945 NTEKTKLDERIAELA
-3960 EVTGYTVSDI
+3960 QQAGCSASDI
-3970 APYIV
+3970 APYITIPEDV
-3975 VPDEVTAKDAN
+3975 KTKNAN
-3986 GEKVTYTLS
+3986 GEKVTYVLS
-3995 GHNIIDYF
+3995 GYNMIDYF
-4003 NASQVILPQY
+4003 NASQVMLPLY
-4013 CENILNGDASPEEKL
+4013 CENIMNADATPEEKAD
-4028 EALKKL
+4028 ALKKL
-4034 KREVKK
+4034 KKEVKK
-4040 YLDAQ
+4040 YLDEQ
-4045 FVEYMNN
+4045 FVEYMSGR
-4052 Q
+4052 

>member
-1 MAKDYKKMLQEAGFG
+1 MAKDYKKMLQQAGFG
-16 TRNDTEQD
+16 VQDSTEQD
-24 EQTKKSGGKNYEEML
+24 EQVKKSGAKDYAEML
-39 RKAGFGVSGNA
+39 RKAGFGANGSV
-50 QRDDGLDDAQRAARA
+50 QKDDGLDDVQRAARE
-65 RTVAARMS
+65 RMI
-73 ANGSTPTQ
+73 ALRKYENDQWNYTNGSGL
-81 NKNGLDEAQQAAR
+81 NKNGLDKAQQAAR
-94 ARTVAIRDPEW
+94 NTMVWARKPEV
-105 QQELQALADK
+105 QQHLQARAN
-115 MRMGRE
+115 E
-121 FKQSDEYKTGL
+121 L
-132 QNRMSGASLS
+132 QNRKQ
-142 QSLAQNAPVVAPVKA
+142 QS
-157 TETTNTA
+157 
-164 PKTEAREVYNKKQE
+164 
-178 TPYLPGLRDNSVT
+178 S
-191 KQIGYLAEMAAAA
+191 
-204 VNLGAEDLKGGV
+204 
-216 KDLFDQIT
+216 
-224 AGIEKVTDTKQVG
+224 
-237 KVSLPTG
+237 
-244 IKNSNKPT
+244 SNKPVEQKGALEYISEKGDEALYNAVQSRNQT
-252 FGTYSEKQQLGL
+252 MEAVSQALLGFFEGMSSKKKAKFKTYSPNIEEDTPKRELTRATEKFTRAMENAN
-264 DESTLIKSML
+264 DRMTDTMEYNRVNYPSVSTTDTAPEYENVRNKPVARFVGDANATMAGMIPRYISAVT
-274 KASEDAWYLNSD
+274 ASG
-286 TEETPAEKRIA
+286 I
-297 EIEDKYKYTNK
+297 
-308 SGVTSFLASALS
+308 G
-320 GTGYGAQNIV
+320 
-330 GSLVSGGG
+330 VSGLPGIAGG
-338 QGNPVSASMT
+338 MTSAAQTFQNAYNEARNDGADEQSAT
-348 LFKDIRKN
+348 LFAATN
-356 MRDAKRAGYSKDD
+356 ASTDAIIESFTGGVLEGGAGIADS
-369 AVKYAAMQTLADT
+369 VVQKYAGNALNNFFRSRPMMQTLSYVAAKGVGEGTEEVLQDLSKTGAKKLIYGSDEKLDPKSLVYSGLLGFAMGSAFSAMEAPARYAVYKSDYNTVNTLSRGAGEVKSNADADAMEATADAIIDAADKAIDELQNAKPSEDVDTKEEISRLNYVKDGAQKVKDALNENRADIIGQNVAKEDATQNAVDGTPDTIVDDTAKLVNTVADT
-382 GLDALLNAVGT
+382 
-393 GAEQVA
+393 
-399 GKAIANIP
+399 
-407 SVYGRAAARTGVS
+407 
-420 AMSEAA
+420 
-426 QSALSNI
+426 
-433 VSVANQKV
+433 
-441 TGNPDAKI
+441 
-449 DWNSVARSAAVGG
+449 
-462 FSGALQQ
+462 
-469 GIIEIVNLPENVRL
+469 
-483 AKRDYAVAE
+483 
-492 EYIKRA
+492 
-498 THVESTEEAGQ
+498 
-509 MVQIGKKLLEYVDDL
+509 
-524 VNDGTSE
+524 
-531 SKGRAKAWKAYKD
+531 
-544 TISAVVDDLENY
+544 
-556 GDRIVVDF
+556 
-564 TDKSDIV
+564 
-571 NNLINAPKTDI
+571 
-582 VEGTAELVNK
+582 
-592 VAESIEPDENAV
+592 IEPDKNAV
-604 NATIDYLRDEI
+604 NATIDHVVQEI
-615 KKKQNEI
+615 RNADVQESVA
-622 TMQTDPV
+622 QTDV
-629 LRRETEIDRLAI
+629 EKQEIAAKRSRLEEID
-641 IEIEKTLRNKR
+641 KTLRNNR
-652 AEIEN
+652 QEVEN
-657 ARKKK
+657 ARKDTKNQSD
-662 LAEEAAVEKQ
+662 V
-672 AEAKGKTTV
+672 
-681 KDRSETK
+681 SETGTK
-688 KTVSSPVPPVYH
+688 KTVREPIPPVYH
-700 EGKGVVQYFT
+700 EGKGVVQYFV

-716 VTTSSKSDLD
+716 VATSSQSDLN
-726 VLKLFGGNTTIR
+726 VLKLFGGNTTIK
-738 QAYETP
+738 QAYDTP
-744 IMSSGSV
+744 LMSTGNV
-751 KKILDAYISRGYGD
+751 KNILDAYISRGYGD

-777 NEFEANQNTPV
+777 NEFEANQNMPV
-788 RRVDKVGN
+788 QRNGSTENGN
-796 NIDNTAT
+796 AIAIEKT
-803 KNPETNAAA
+803 PETNVQ
-812 ETEKPL
+812 TEPKKPL
-818 TETAPDVT
+818 TETTPDVT

-835 EEQPVQPEET
+835 EEQSAQPEET
-845 VNPETDV
+845 AKPETDV

-860 DGKVVELDTTKKVP
+860 DGKIVELDTAKRAPTTKE
-874 ATKDFSL
+874 FSL

-898 QIPKNLSDAEY
+898 QIPKNLSDKEY
-909 KALKQKMK
+909 SALKRKMK

-942 FADVAENTPA
+942 FANVVEAAPA
-952 PKKVTEAAIESL
+952 PKNDAETAIGSL

-1011 KNPGIQANPYKVAS
+1011 KNPGIQAKPYTVAR
-1025 MSDKTADM
+1025 MSDKTAGM

-1084 NDPDTLDETEKSKA
+1084 NDPDTLDETDKSKA
-1098 YMENHPYLE
+1098 YRENHPYLE

-1130 AVPNSD
+1130 AVPNSNS
-1136 RNAAFIVSAYM
+1136 NAAFIVSAYM

-1153 STTDNSL
+1153 STTDNPL
-1160 ASPAQTSAGNDVN
+1160 VPPAQTSAGNDVN

-1182 TIPDHSDTS
+1182 TISDHSNTS
-1191 IAEKAGNVNTK
+1191 IAEKTENVNTK
-1202 SPTSEISSY
+1202 SPSSEISNY
-1211 VLGKLSEGKKFT
+1211 VLNQLSEGKKFT
-1223 SQELQD
+1223 SQELQE

-1251 AMELGI
+1251 AMELGV
-1257 NKYIID
+1257 NRYIID
-1263 TVSDAQSDF
+1263 TVSKAQSDF

-1284 DEITNDILSAIP
+1284 DEITSDILSMIP

-1305 IALQQFSTPPNIAYL
+1305 ISLQQFSTPPNIAYL

-1329 SDTVLEPSAGIG
+1329 SDTILEPSAGIG

-1355 VNELSESRLNMLKE
+1355 VNELSESRLDMLKQ
-1369 LPFDGFFN
+1369 LPFDGFFK
-1377 ENAEQINNILPDS
+1377 ENAEQIHNILPDS

-1413 KNAIPHIEQALS
+1413 KNAIPHIEQALL

-1448 RNWYNELRETY
+1448 RNWYNELRKTY

-1475 GTTFDVQMLIIDKT
+1475 GTTFDVQMLVIDKT
-1489 GPQEGKTI
+1489 GPQKGKTI

-1508 KLLEEV
+1508 SLLEEV
-1514 RNDRTKNSGN
+1514 R
-1524 VEQNPEMIHD
+1524 
-1534 KAVEELDKAREAV
+1534 
-1547 TKAEEALDVARKM
+1547 
-1560 HEMYWFAENESV
+1560 
-1572 MNRGKKYSTLS
+1572 
-1583 RPFGKNTSTTRRDD
+1583 
-1597 VIRTLKKGGVPSE
+1597 
-1610 KLGEYR
+1610 
-1616 LQYADRTFSIVT
+1616 
-1628 KSEHEFAQYLS
+1628 
-1639 ANKKS
+1639 
-1644 DESWDNALKRIQ
+1644 
-1656 YHDGA
+1656 
-1661 LEKAEK
+1661 
-1667 SYNDARS
+1667 
-1674 LEEQKRN
+1674 
-1681 AEEEAY
+1681 
-1687 EALTKYHNAQRKG
+1687 
-1700 EDVNDRNRKDQQLG
+1700 NDRNRKDQQLG
-1714 TGADNK
+1714 TGTDNK
-1720 TDNGAVVSEARP
+1720 TDNGAVVNETRP
-1732 ETDLAGTVS
+1732 EADLAGTVS
-1741 ANDSGRSN
+1741 ANDIGRSN
-1749 DKHVAEQSSS
+1749 DKHVAEQSSG

-1765 GGRESTDE
+1765 GNRESSDE
-1773 KPGNVQKADAGT
+1773 KPGNVQKTDAGI
-1785 ERNGRGVLDSAIQD
+1785 ERNGGGVLDSAVQD

-1812 ESGLGRNVSTE
+1812 ESGLGRDVSTE
-1823 RVGTDKRPSGGD
+1823 RMGTDKRPSGGD
-1835 NAGNPVSKKSKN
+1835 NAGNPVNKKPKN

-1978 RDWSDLGSDPDKV
+1978 RDWSDLGGDPDKV

-2002 LPDMND
+2002 LPSMND

-2023 DKGETKGTKHIDVIE
+2023 DKGENKGTRHIDVIE

-2199 GSAKSSQVKRARGQI
+2199 GSAKNSQVKRARGQI

-2242 AAGHSCVIQIVN
+2242 SAGHSCVIQIVN

-2317 KGTPVLNKQ
+2317 KGNPVLNKQ

-2369 VVNKAEKNGNIH
+2369 VVNKTDKNGNIH
-2381 KELESRNS
+2381 KELEPRNS

-2395 ETKAFQ
+2395 ETRAFQ
-2401 DGEKRILVFSS
+2401 DGKKRILVFSS

-2517 LRAFYK
+2517 LRTFYK
-2523 RLGTGSIPGVNSD
+2523 RLGTGSISGVNSD

-2595 DAAIEAGTLD
+2595 DEAIEAGTLD

-2653 AKAYKPNFQGVVRME
+2653 AKAYKPNFQGIVRME

-2695 GASGSIVNTMNAKN
+2695 GASGSVVNTMNAKN
-2709 LEAKTEKVPEAEWKN
+2709 LETRTEKVPETEWKDA
-2724 VWKEAVKS
+2724 WKEAVKS

-2750 IWNKLPTEGATK
+2750 IWNKLPTEGTTK

-2786 VLRNLGVKGSS
+2786 VLRGLGVKGTS
-2797 VKKEYTGEDL
+2797 VKKEYSGTDL

-2837 ENRLEISGGNMF
+2837 ENRLEISGGNLF
-2849 AVKSK
+2849 SLKNK
-2854 FPGVFSETIQFK
+2854 YPGVFSETIQYK
-2866 TRFFIPSGDRGKE
+2866 TRYFIPSGDRGKE
-2879 ILADMAKN
+2879 ILADMAKD
-2887 YGVRSVGQADDD
+2887 YGVRSLGQADDES
-2899 ATVFFSKMQ
+2899 TVFFSKVQ
-2908 STWGSRSG
+2908 STWGSRDG

-2986 SLNEAA
+2986 NLNEAA
-2992 VVDKLVEHYRS
+2992 VVDKLVEYYRS

-3056 LGDYKQMTAQYYAAD
+3056 LGDYKQMTAQYFAAD

-3076 NAQIHYRHKDKSAVG
+3076 NAQIHYRHKDKSAIG

-3107 MGNLSRN
+3107 MGTLARN

-3129 VGKENSRNVLNL
+3129 VGKENKRNVLNI

-3171 LQAVLSEGN
+3171 LQSVLSEGS

-3195 RVALDRLEASEDDKS
+3195 RVALDRLETSEDDKS

-3266 EELAERLKSTFPHY
+3266 EELAEHLKSTFPHY

-3298 KKTPHSPIARFKGSG
+3298 EKTPHSPIARFKGSG

-3366 DIIPTAGVSDR
+3366 DMIPTTGVSDR
-3377 IKAFLEN
+3377 IKAFIEN
-3384 DDMYTENLNE
+3384 DDMYTENLSE

-3431 GLPQYYEIHDD
+3431 GLPHYYEIHDD

-3493 GFIFSKTTV
+3493 GFIYSKTTA
-3502 NPVKYTADLVSAF
+3502 NPVKYTADLVGAF
-3515 FDALKESDDFKL
+3515 FDALKESDNFKL
-3527 YMARGGGYTG
+3527 YLARGGGYTG

-3714 LNTLIKAVWE
+3714 LNTLIKAMWE
-3724 KESLGNDNAFR
+3724 KESLGNENAFR

-3751 WDDISIFGT
+3751 WNDISIFGT

-3781 RQSPEMQYNEKT
+3781 RQNPEMQYNEKT
-3793 SAFSVRLGSL
+3793 SAFSIRLGSL

-3817 TGGYVGDLFLNLTK
+3817 TGGYAGDLFLNLTK

-3878 KDKYDKAAS
+3878 KDKYNKAES
-3887 GYKSGGEKYTFY
+3887 GYNAGGEKYTFY
-3899 DTYGSYKYG
+3899 DTYGSYKYN

-3913 YSKVN
+3913 YTKVN
-3918 RQIKATADEVSK
+3918 KQIKATSDEALK
-3930 RELRAELNAVLNSVN
+3930 RDLRAELNAILNSVN
-3945 NTEKTKLDERIAKLA
+3945 NTEKTKLDERIAELA
-3960 EVTGYTVSDI
+3960 QQVGCSASDI
-3970 APYIV
+3970 APYITI
-3975 VPDEVTAKDAN
+3975 PDDVKTKNAN
-3986 GEKVTYTLS
+3986 GEKVTYVLS
-3995 GHNIIDYF
+3995 GYNMIDYF
-4003 NASQVILPQY
+4003 NASQVMLPLY
-4013 CENILNGDASPEEKL
+4013 CENIMNADATPEEKAD
-4028 EALKKL
+4028 ALKKL
-4034 KREVKK
+4034 KKEVKK
-4040 YLDAQ
+4040 YLDEQ
-4045 FVEYMNN
+4045 FVEYMSGR
-4052 Q
+4052 

>member
-1 MAKDYKKMLQEAGFG
+1 MAKDYKKMLQQAGFG
-16 TRNDTEQD
+16 AQDSTAQD
-24 EQTKKSGGKNYEEML
+24 EQKKKSGAKDYAEML
-39 RKAGFGVSGNA
+39 RKAGFGANGSA
-50 QRDDGLDDAQRAARA
+50 QKDDGLDDAQRAARE
-65 RTVAARMS
+65 RMI
-73 ANGSTPTQ
+73 ALRKYENDQRNYTNGGGLNT
-81 NKNGLDEAQQAAR
+81 NGLDKAQQAAR
-94 ARTVAIRDPEW
+94 NTMVWARRPDV
-105 QQELQALADK
+105 QQQLKEHADK
-115 MRMGRE
+115 LRAGMK
-121 FKQSDEYKTGL
+121 FKQTDEYKTGL

-142 QSLAQNAPVVAPVKA
+142 RSLAQNAPVVAPIKA
-157 TETTNTA
+157 DETPISNTA
-164 PKTEAREVYNKKQE
+164 LKTDAREVYKDKQE
-178 TPYLPGLRDNSVT
+178 TPYLPGLRENSVA
-191 KQIGYLAEMAAAA
+191 KQIGYLSEIAAAA
-204 VNLGAEDLKGGV
+204 VNLGAEDLKGGA
-216 KDLFDQIT
+216 KDLFNQIT
-224 AGIEKVTDTKQVG
+224 AGIAKGTESKQAG
-237 KVSLPTG
+237 KVSLPSG
-244 IKNSNKPT
+244 IKKSTKPT
-252 FGTYSEKQQLGL
+252 FRTYSENQELGL
-264 DESTLIKSML
+264 DDGSNLIKSML
-274 KASEDAWYLNSD
+274 KAAEDAWYLNSD
-286 TEETPAEKRIA
+286 AEETPAEKRIA
-297 EIEDKYKYTNK
+297 EIESKYKYTNK
-308 SGVTSFLASALS
+308 SGVTNFLASALY

-338 QGNPVSASMT
+338 LGNPVSASMT
-348 LFKDIRKN
+348 LFKGIRRN
-356 MRDAKRAGYSKDD
+356 MRDAKRMGYSKDD
-369 AVKYAAMQTLADT
+369 AVGYAAQQTLADT
-382 GLDALLNAVGT
+382 GLDAILNAAGT
-393 GAEQVA
+393 GVEQVA

-407 SVYGRAAARTGVS
+407 SVYARAAARTGVS
-420 AMSEAA
+420 ALSEAA

-433 VSVANQKV
+433 VSVANQKM
-441 TGNPDAKI
+441 TGNPDATI

-498 THVESTEEAGQ
+498 THVESTEEADQ

-524 VNDGTSE
+524 ANDGTSE

-571 NNLINAPKTDI
+571 SKLINAPKADI

-657 ARKKK
+657 VRKKK
-662 LAEEAAVEKQ
+662 LAEEATVE
-672 AEAKGKTTV
+672 
-681 KDRSETK
+681 D
-688 KTVSSPVPPVYH
+688 
-700 EGKGVVQYFT
+700 
-710 PGRKTP
+710 
-716 VTTSSKSDLD
+716 
-726 VLKLFGGNTTIR
+726 
-738 QAYETP
+738 
-744 IMSSGSV
+744 
-751 KKILDAYISRGYGD
+751 
-765 VTLHDMFGFTGK
+765 
-777 NEFEANQNTPV
+777 
-788 RRVDKVGN
+788 
-796 NIDNTAT
+796 
-803 KNPETNAAA
+803 
-812 ETEKPL
+812 EKPL

-826 MEQEKAVKP
+826 MEQEEAVKP
-835 EEQPVQPEET
+835 EEQSVQPEET
-845 VNPETDV
+845 AKPETDV

-860 DGKVVELDTTKKVP
+860 DGKIVELDTTQKAP
-874 ATKDFSL
+874 TTKEFSL

-898 QIPKNLSDAEY
+898 QIPKNLSDKEY
-909 KALKQKMK
+909 SALKRKMK
-917 DVGGYYSSFVRGFIV
+917 DVDGYYSSFVRGFIV

-942 FADVAENTPA
+942 FANVVEAAPA
-952 PKKVTEAAIESL
+952 PKNDAETAIGSL

-1011 KNPGIQANPYKVAS
+1011 KNPGIQAKPYTVAR
-1025 MSDKTADM
+1025 MSDKTAGM

-1066 QDHSMADVSDIAR
+1066 HDHSMADVSDIAR

-1084 NDPDTLDETEKSKA
+1084 KDPDTLDETENSKA
-1098 YMENHPYLE
+1098 YKEPHQYLR
-1107 GKTRAARSVLI
+1107 GKSRGARSVLVS
-1118 TKKVNGT
+1118 KKVNGT
-1125 YYVVE
+1125 YYVIE
-1130 AVPNSD
+1130 AVPDTTKNT
-1136 RNAAFIVSAYM
+1136 AYIVSAYM
-1147 NKKGVI
+1147 NKKGVAQI
-1153 STTDNSL
+1153 ADNAA
-1160 ASPAQTSAGNDVN
+1160 ASPARTSSGNDVN
-1173 TLSENQTPA
+1173 TLSENQTPE
-1182 TIPDHSDTS
+1182 TSPSHSNTS
-1191 IAEKAGNVNTK
+1191 IAEKTENVNTK
-1202 SPTSEISSY
+1202 SPSSEISNY
-1211 VLGKLSEGKKFT
+1211 VLNQLSEGKKFT
-1223 SQELQD
+1223 SQELQE

-1251 AMELGI
+1251 AMELGV
-1257 NKYIID
+1257 NRYIID
-1263 TVSDAQSDF
+1263 TVSKAQSDF

-1284 DEITNDILSAIP
+1284 DEITSDILSVIP

-1305 IALQQFSTPPNIAYL
+1305 ISLQQFSTPPNIAYL

-1355 VNELSESRLNMLKE
+1355 VNELSESRLDMLKQ
-1369 LPFDGFFN
+1369 LPFDGFFK
-1377 ENAEQINNILPDS
+1377 ENAEQIHNILPDS

-1413 KNAIPHIEQALS
+1413 KNAIPHIEQALL

-1448 RNWYNELRETY
+1448 RNWYNELRKTY

-1475 GTTFDVQMLIIDKT
+1475 GTTFDVQMLVIDKT
-1489 GPQEGKTI
+1489 GPQKGKTI

-1508 KLLEEV
+1508 SLLEEV
-1514 RNDRTKNSGN
+1514 R
-1524 VEQNPEMIHD
+1524 
-1534 KAVEELDKAREAV
+1534 
-1547 TKAEEALDVARKM
+1547 
-1560 HEMYWFAENESV
+1560 
-1572 MNRGKKYSTLS
+1572 
-1583 RPFGKNTSTTRRDD
+1583 
-1597 VIRTLKKGGVPSE
+1597 
-1610 KLGEYR
+1610 
-1616 LQYADRTFSIVT
+1616 
-1628 KSEHEFAQYLS
+1628 
-1639 ANKKS
+1639 
-1644 DESWDNALKRIQ
+1644 
-1656 YHDGA
+1656 
-1661 LEKAEK
+1661 
-1667 SYNDARS
+1667 
-1674 LEEQKRN
+1674 
-1681 AEEEAY
+1681 
-1687 EALTKYHNAQRKG
+1687 
-1700 EDVNDRNRKDQQLG
+1700 NDRNRKDQQLG
-1714 TGADNK
+1714 TGTDNK
-1720 TDNGAVVSEARP
+1720 TDNGAVVSETRP
-1732 ETDLAGTVS
+1732 EADLAGTVS
-1741 ANDSGRSN
+1741 ANDIGRSN
-1749 DKHVAEQSSS
+1749 DKYVAEQSSS

-1765 GGRESTDE
+1765 GDRESTDE
-1773 KPGNVQKADAGT
+1773 KPGNVQKTDAGI
-1785 ERNGRGVLDSAIQD
+1785 ERNGRGVLDSAVQD

-1812 ESGLGRNVSTE
+1812 ESGLGRDVSAE
-1823 RVGTDKRPSGGD
+1823 RMGTDKRPSGGD
-1835 NAGNPVSKKSKN
+1835 NAGNPVNKKPKN

-1978 RDWSDLGSDPDKV
+1978 RDWSDLGGDPDKV
-1991 FNYTNATTRKK
+1991 FNYTNASTRKK
-2002 LPDMND
+2002 LPGMND

-2162 YTQLQHKLT
+2162 YMQLQHKLT

-2199 GSAKSSQVKRARGQI
+2199 GSAKNSQVKRARGQI

-2242 AAGHSCVIQIVN
+2242 SAGHSCVIQIVN

-2317 KGTPVLNKQ
+2317 KGNPVLNKQ

-2369 VVNKAEKNGNIH
+2369 VVNKTDKNGNIH

-2395 ETKAFQ
+2395 ETRAFQ
-2401 DGEKRILVFSS
+2401 DGKKRILVFSS

-2517 LRAFYK
+2517 LRTFYK
-2523 RLGTGSIPGVNSD
+2523 RLGTGSISGVNSD

-2595 DAAIEAGTLD
+2595 DEAIEAGTLD

-2653 AKAYKPNFQGVVRME
+2653 AKAYKPNFQGIVRME

-2695 GASGSIVNTMNAKN
+2695 GASGSVVNTMNAKN
-2709 LEAKTEKVPEAEWKN
+2709 LETRTEKVPETEWKDA
-2724 VWKEAVKS
+2724 WKEAVKS

-2750 IWNKLPTEGATK
+2750 IWNKLPTEGTTK

-2786 VLRNLGVKGSS
+2786 VLRGLGVKGTS
-2797 VKKEYTGEDL
+2797 VKKEYSGTDL

-2837 ENRLEISGGNMF
+2837 ENRLEVSGGNLF
-2849 AVKSK
+2849 SLKNK
-2854 FPGVFSETIQFK
+2854 YPGVFSETIQYK
-2866 TRFFIPSGDRGKE
+2866 TRYFIPSGDRGKE
-2879 ILADMAKN
+2879 ILANMAKD
-2887 YGVRSVGQADDD
+2887 YGVRSLGQADDES
-2899 ATVFFSKMQ
+2899 TVFFSKVQ
-2908 STWGSRSG
+2908 STWGSRDG

-2986 SLNEAA
+2986 NLNEAA
-2992 VVDKLVEHYRS
+2992 EVEKLVEHYRS
-3003 DLEEA
+3003 DLEAA
-3008 GYNESLFRNE
+3008 GYNESLFQNE

-3029 NSETAQQENPEFSEY
+3029 NSETAQQENPEFSRY

-3076 NAQIHYRHKDKSAVG
+3076 GAQIHYRHEDNSAIG
-3091 KAKFQVGLF
+3091 KAKFQVDLF
-3100 IRNPQSY
+3100 SKNPRSY
-3107 MGNLSRN
+3107 MNILGRQ
-3114 FARHWIDDVVDIGVA
+3114 FAHYFIDDVASIGSA
-3129 VGKENSRNVLNL
+3129 VGKENSRNALNL
-3141 TRRQRMADSIAAG
+3141 ARRQRMADSIAAG

-3159 FTDNNGDVIGRS
+3159 FTDNNGDVIGQS
-3171 LQAVLSEGN
+3171 LQAVLSEGG

-3186 KDFEAYLVA
+3186 RDFDAYLVA
-3195 RVALDRLEASEDDKS
+3195 RVALDRLETNQNDKS

-3217 DKSLGSKSALV
+3217 DKSLGSMSALV

-3251 KNNLLRIAVESGIIR
+3251 KNNLLRIAVESGIIK
-3266 EELAERLKSTFPHY
+3266 EELAEHLKSTFPHY

-3285 VMERDKPSYSGRG
+3285 VMDRDKPSYSGRG

-3313 RDIYS
+3313 RDVYS

-3338 ARKALFDVIDKEED
+3338 ARKALFDVVDQKED
-3352 MGIWAEKVPESKVF
+3352 MGLWAEKVPESQVF
-3366 DIIPTAGVSDR
+3366 DMIPTTDISDK
-3377 IKAFLEN
+3377 IKAFLTN
-3384 DDMYTENLNE
+3384 DDLYTENLSD

-3431 GLPQYYEIHDD
+3431 GSPHYYEIHDEVLLKD
-3442 GLMESLEALTPK
+3442 LEALAPK
-3454 QRSVVV
+3454 QRNVVV
-3460 NAFSVVTR
+3460 NAFAVVTR

-3502 NPVKYTADLVSAF
+3502 NPVKYATDLASAF
-3515 FDALKESDDFKL
+3515 FDAIRESDDFKL
-3527 YMARGGGYTG
+3527 YLARGGGYTG
-3537 SVTSNMNAMRGV
+3537 SVTSNMNVMRNMH
-3549 YQNLVPRTGFH
+3549 QHLVQRTGFH
-3560 PIAWASD
+3560 PIAWFSD

-3600 KANEITVDFKQGGST
+3600 KANEITVDFKQGGSA
-3615 TKYMNNFVMF
+3615 TKYTNNFVMF
-3625 FNAQITSIMQNFK
+3625 FNAQITSIIQNFK
-3638 RMKDKKTLAKW
+3638 RLKDKKTLAKW
-3649 LATNLLTAASW
+3649 LAANLLTAASW
-3660 AVLGKLIYDILGI
+3660 AVLGNLIYEALGI
-3673 DKKEADEAYT
+3673 DKEEADEAYAK
-3683 QMSPYNKF
+3683 MSPYNKF

-3714 LNTLIKAVWE
+3714 LNTLAKAMWE
-3724 KESLGNDNAFR
+3724 KEVLGNDNAFR
-3735 EMPGYLVDTFF
+3735 EMSGYLVDTFLPF
-3746 PVWGA
+3746 WGA
-3751 WDDISIFGT
+3751 WNDISIFGT
-3760 ALDLARNETFTGA
+3760 AFDLKENKTFTGA

-3781 RQSPEMQYNEKT
+3781 KQNPEMQYNEKT
-3793 SAFSVRLGSL
+3793 SAFSIRLGSWL
-3803 LNLSPMQIDYVIDD
+3803 GLSPMQIDYVIDD
-3817 TGGYVGDLFLNLTK
+3817 TMGYIGDLYLNLTK
-3831 QGGPDWKSIF
+3831 QGGPDWKSVF

-3852 KGLPVPGVV
+3852 KGLPVPGVA

-3878 KDKYDKAAS
+3878 KDKYNKAES
-3887 GYKSGGEKYTFY
+3887 GYNAGGEKYTFY
-3899 DTYGSYKYG
+3899 DTYGSYKYN

-3913 YSKVN
+3913 YTKVN
-3918 RQIKATADEVSK
+3918 KQIKATSDEALK
-3930 RELRAELNAVLNSVN
+3930 RDLRAELNAILNSVN
-3945 NTEKTKLDERIAKLA
+3945 NTEKTKLDERIAELA
-3960 EVTGYTVSDI
+3960 QQAGCSASDI
-3970 APYIV
+3970 APYITIPEDV
-3975 VPDEVTAKDAN
+3975 KTKNAN
-3986 GEKVTYTLS
+3986 GEKVTYVLS
-3995 GHNIIDYF
+3995 GYNMIDYF
-4003 NASQVILPQY
+4003 NASQVMLPLY
-4013 CENILNGDASPEEKL
+4013 CENIMNADATPEEKAD
-4028 EALKKL
+4028 ALKKL
-4034 KREVKK
+4034 KKEVKK
-4040 YLDAQ
+4040 YLDEQ
-4045 FVEYMNN
+4045 FAEYMSGR
-4052 Q
+4052 